1 MAPVGC
7 VRFASWLTC
16 LLAVLQLNSCYGQ
29 APYSVRLVNG
39 TSPGE
44 GRVEVL
50 YKGQW
55 NTICDDFWNLEEAQV
70 VCRQLGYGTDFVVA
84 RGSAY
89 YGEGSG
95 PIRQAQCSGLESNLG
110 SCSLTSGDSECSHS
124 EDAGVNCEETYS
136 VRLVDGQSPSEG
148 RVEILYNGQWN
159 TICDDYWSLEEAQV
173 VCRQLGYDTDNATPK
188 NLAYYGQGSGPIL
201 LAECSGFENT
211 LNSCALY
218 KLDYV
223 CSHSMDAGVRC
234 ELGISNVRLVNGPSP
249 SEGRVE
255 IWYNGQWNTICD
267 DFGNLEEAQVV
278 CRQLG
283 YDTDNVTPMS
293 SAYYGQG
300 SGPIQGARCYGWE
313 DTLESCT
320 LTSVD
325 STCGHYQDGGV
336 KCEETYSVRLVNGP
350 SPSEGRVEILYNGQ
364 WNTICDDYW
373 HLEEAQVVCL
383 QLGYATSNVTPKSLA
398 YYGQGSG
405 SILQVQCS
413 GLENTLNS
421 CILSSGDYVC
431 SHSEDAGVKCEAP
444 YSVRLVNG
452 PSPNEGRI
460 EILYNDEWNTIC
472 DDYWNLEEAEV
483 VCRQLGYSTDN
494 VVARSSAYYGQG
506 SGPIQQVRCS
516 GWEETLESCT
526 LTSGDSLCRHYE
538 DAGVRCGSDIFTT
551 YDPFQ
556 WPTTTTGDEIYNIR
570 LMNGPSPREGRVE
583 MFYNGRWNTI
593 CDDSFNLE
601 EAQVVCRQ
609 LGYDTDNVTPRGSAY
624 YGEGSGSIRLV
635 QCSGWEY
642 TLGSCS
648 LTSGDSVCRH
658 YEDAGVRCGSDIIT
672 AIPWQPT
679 TTSDGIYNVRLM
691 DGQSPRE
698 GRVEMFYNGRW
709 NTICDDYWNL
719 EEAQVACRQLGY
731 STDNVVPRSYA
742 YYGEGSGPIQQVQC
756 YGWEYTLDHCTLSS
770 GDSVCSHSEDAG
782 VECVPTYSTSSRVI
796 GMMSFVGV
804 SLFIL
809 TLIAMVAVLYTC
821 RKRQKPTPVTVVL

>member
-7 VRFASWLTC
+7 VRFASWLTF

-255 IWYNGQWNTICD
+255 IWYNGQWNTICND
-267 DFGNLEEAQVV
+267 LIGLEEAQVV

-283 YDTDNVTPMS
+283 YDTDNVTPRG

-300 SGPIQGARCYGWE
+300 SGPIQAAQCYGWE
-313 DTLESCT
+313 D
-320 LTSVD
+320 
-325 STCGHYQDGGV
+325 
-336 KCEETYSVRLVNGP
+336 
-350 SPSEGRVEILYNGQ
+350 
-364 WNTICDDYW
+364 
-373 HLEEAQVVCL
+373 
-383 QLGYATSNVTPKSLA
+383 
-398 YYGQGSG
+398 
-405 SILQVQCS
+405 
-413 GLENTLNS
+413 
-421 CILSSGDYVC
+421 
-431 SHSEDAGVKCEAP
+431 
-444 YSVRLVNG
+444 
-452 PSPNEGRI
+452 
-460 EILYNDEWNTIC
+460 
-472 DDYWNLEEAEV
+472 
-483 VCRQLGYSTDN
+483 
-494 VVARSSAYYGQG
+494 
-506 SGPIQQVRCS
+506 
-516 GWEETLESCT
+516 TLESCT

-551 YDPFQ
+551 SDPFPWQ
-556 WPTTTTGDEIYNIR
+556 PATTGGGIYNVR
-570 LMNGPSPREGRVE
+570 LMDGPSPREGRVE
-583 MFYNGRWNTI
+583 IWYNGQWNTI
-593 CDDSFNLE
+593 CDDYWYLPES
-601 EAQVVCRQ
+601 QVVCRQ
-609 LGYDTDNVTPRGSAY
+609 LGYGTDNVVARRFAY
-624 YGEGSGSIRLV
+624 YGAGSGPIRQA
-635 QCSGWEY
+635 QCDGWESN
-642 TLGSCS
+642 LGFCS
-648 LTSGDSVCRH
+648 LTSGDSECSHR
-658 YEDAGVRCGSDIIT
+658 EDAGVSCGSDIFT
-672 AIPWQPT
+672 AFPWQPT
-679 TTSDGIYNVRLM
+679 TTGDGIYNVRLM
-691 DGQSPRE
+691 DGPSPRE

-719 EEAQVACRQLGY
+719 EEAQVVCRQLGY
-731 STDNVVPRSYA
+731 STDNVVARSSA
-742 YYGEGSGPIQQVQC
+742 YYGQGSGPIQRAQC
-756 YGWEYTLDHCTLSS
+756 DGWEDTLQSCTLTS
-770 GDSVCSHSEDAG
+770 GDSLCRHYEDAG
-782 VECVPTYSTSSRVI
+782 VRCV
-796 GMMSFVGV
+796 
-804 SLFIL
+804 LN
-809 TLIAMVAVLYTC
+809 
-821 RKRQKPTPVTVVL
+821 